1 MKLHYRLSWI
11 FALTFSRILWGFRR
25 SGVDAI
31 PKAGPVIIASNH
43 VSNWDPIL
51 LGAGC
56 PREVHF
62 MAKEEL
68 FRNPLL
74 AVVIR
79 AYNALPIR
87 RGVLDRNALRAA
99 SEVLRNGKVLLMFP
113 GGTRD
118 GSGEMGDPKS
128 GVGFIACMNEAPVV
142 PAYIKG
148 SNALSRAFVR
158 GRGVEVA
165 FGTPLVAER
174 ANSSDEYRAFSHRV
188 ADEIRRLK
196 LEVDGR

>member
-11 FALTFSRILWGFRR
+11 FALTFARILWGFRATGID
-25 SGVDAI
+25 SI
-31 PKAGPVIIASNH
+31 PKTGPAIIASNH

-56 PREVHF
+56 PREVYF

-68 FRNPLL
+68 FANKLL
-74 AVVIR
+74 AALVR

-87 RGVLDRNALRAA
+87 RGVLDRRALRAA
-99 SEVLRNGKVLLMFP
+99 ADVLNSGKVLLMFP

-128 GVGFIACMNEAPVV
+128 GVGFIACMNEVPVV

-148 SNALSRAFVR
+148 SNRLSWALLR

-165 FGTPLVAER
+165 FGPPISASK
-174 ANSSDEYRAFSHRV
+174 AKSSDEYRELSRRV
-188 ADEIRRLK
+188 AEEIRRLK
-196 LEVDGR
+196 REVDAR

>member
-11 FALTFSRILWGFRR
+11 FALTFARILWGFR
-25 SGVDAI
+25 STGKDSI
-31 PKAGPVIIASNH
+31 PKTGPVIVASNH

-56 PREVHF
+56 PREVFF

-68 FRNPLL
+68 FRNKLVG
-74 AVVIR
+74 AVVG
-79 AYNALPIR
+79 AYNALPIK
-87 RGVLDRNALRAA
+87 RGVLDRRALRAA
-99 SEVLRNGKVLLMFP
+99 AEVLRSGKVLLMFP

-148 SNALSRAFVR
+148 SNRLSWAVLR

-165 FGTPLVAER
+165 FGPPIQASKAKT
-174 ANSSDEYRAFSHRV
+174 SDDYRAFSQRV
-188 ADEIRRLK
+188 AEEIRRLK

>member
-1 MKLHYRLSWI
+1 MKLLYRLSWV
-11 FALTFSRILWGFRR
+11 FALTFARILWGFRA

-31 PKAGPVIIASNH
+31 PKTGPVIIASNH

-56 PREVHF
+56 PRELHF

-74 AVVIR
+74 AVLIR

-148 SNALSRAFVR
+148 SNVLSRALLR

-165 FGTPLVAER
+165 FGPPMEASK
-174 ANSSDEYRAFSHRV
+174 ANSSDEYRAFSRRV
-188 ADEIRRLK
+188 AHEIRRLK
-196 LEVDGR
+196 REVDGR